1 MQEMFTFKHRNYIPD
16 LSSSLSDIIK
26 EKGSS
31 DVRLVS
37 DDQIQYQAHKHV
49 LSVSSPVLKQILL
62 SNPHPHPLIYLS
74 GIKHEELESI
84 LDFIYLGET
93 SCSNSNMNRFIH
105 AATDLQLNQITKSI
119 KEEICF
125 NQEKLSD

>member
-1 MQEMFTFKHRNYIPD
+1 MFTVKRRSYILN

-31 DVRLVS
+31 DVTLVS

-49 LSVSSPVLKQILL
+49 LSVSSPVLKKILL

-93 SCSNSNMNRFIH
+93 SCSNKKMNRFIE
-105 AATDLQLNQITKSI
+105 AATDLQKTLLMIRTSQMTMIQIT
-119 KEEICF
+119 
-125 NQEKLSD
+125 QVT